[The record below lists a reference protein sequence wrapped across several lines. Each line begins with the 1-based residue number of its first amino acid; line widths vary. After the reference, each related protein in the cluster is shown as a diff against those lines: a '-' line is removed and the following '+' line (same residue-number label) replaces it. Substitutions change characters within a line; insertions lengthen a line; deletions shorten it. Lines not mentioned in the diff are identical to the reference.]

1 MADKVKTDVLLKD
14 FWRVNE
20 RFADLFNAVVFQG
33 KEVLKAEELQEMDT
47 DMSGIIRFKEH
58 EESLVRMRDV
68 VKKMA
73 FGVEFAVFGIGIS
86 FRNVERGPFASDYND
101 CDLLF

>member
-58 EESLVRMRDV
+58 EESLVRMQDV
-68 VKKMA
+68 VKKWHL
-73 FGVEFAVFGIGIS
+73 VWS
-86 FRNVERGPFASDYND
+86 
-101 CDLLF
+101 LLFLELNPNRRYTMLCRCARCCTMVWDI